1 MMRNGVLGAMGEI
14 LIRVLSKDDLDDKM
28 KSDRD
33 NFLEKLEVRKYHCFI
48 YHTVRCK
55 SVRSWCDGSSD
66 RSFRE
71 WTH

>member
-33 NFLEKLEVRKYHCFI
+33 NFLEKLEVRQYSCFV
-48 YHTVRCK
+48 YQKERDVAP
-55 SVRSWCDGSSD
+55 W
-66 RSFRE
+66 
-71 WTH
+71 